1 MKVLMVCLGNICRSP
16 MAEGVFRKKAGEKKI
31 DISVDSAGTAPY
43 HIGQAPDSRAIAVA
57 KEFGVDISTL
67 RGRQF
72 TNADFDRFDKIFVM
86 DHSNLSNVLSL
97 AKDDVQKGKVK
108 LLLELLN
115 ENSLQ
120 EVPDPWFGGPRDFHD
135 VFLLLDRACDKLAD
149 SISASTSVNNK

>member
-1 MKVLMVCLGNICRSP
+1 
-16 MAEGVFRKKAGEKKI
+16 MAEGVFRKKIAGKNI
-31 DISVDSAGTAPY
+31 DVSVDSAGTAPY

-72 TNADFDRFDKIFVM
+72 TSADFDRFDKIFVM

-135 VFLLLDRACDKLAD
+135 VYLLLDRVCEKLAD
-149 SISASTSVNNK
+149 SISTSVINK